1 MDAPQF
7 EKLDRKLDLVLKML
21 AIDKLYE
28 KKQIEQ
34 VAILTDFGMQTDEIA
49 SILGIKSSSVSA
61 QQIQWRK
68 RSKKA
73 TGGTSNEQE

>member
-1 MDAPQF
+1 MDQPQF
-7 EKLDRKLDLVLKML
+7 EKLDRKMDLVLKML
-21 AIDKLYE
+21 AIDKLYG

-34 VAILTDFGMQTDEIA
+34 VAILTDFGMETGEIA

-68 RSKKA
+68 RSKKVI
-73 TGGTSNEQE
+73 GGASNEQE